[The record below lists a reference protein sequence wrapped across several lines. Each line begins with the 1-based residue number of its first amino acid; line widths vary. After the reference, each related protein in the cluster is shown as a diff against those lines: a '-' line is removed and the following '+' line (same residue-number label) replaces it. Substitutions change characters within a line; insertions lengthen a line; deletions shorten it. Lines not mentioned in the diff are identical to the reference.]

1 MILQKV
7 YMNMRKIS
15 ENTKTIKLTESD
27 LNRIVK
33 KIINESSSDRIV
45 YGSMISNS
53 LSQEL
58 ISKGYTPYYLDLKK
72 DGDYKIVKVKN
83 IKDDLPK
90 TRFYFL
96 NEREYNL
103 LERLVDNINKLI
115 SEYMKMIDLYKK
127 QLIGVLEQK
136 IIK

>member
-1 MILQKV
+1 MKKV
-7 YMNMRKIS
+7 IR
-15 ENTKTIKLTESD
+15 LTESD

-33 KIINESSSDRIV
+33 KVINESSSDRIV

-53 LSQEL
+53 SNQEL
-58 ISKGYTPYYLDLKK
+58 ISKGYTPYYLDLNK

-96 NEREYNL
+96 NELEHNL
-103 LERLVDNINKLI
+103 LYRLVDNINKLI
-115 SEYMKMIDLYKK
+115 SEYMTMIGLYKK